1 MFDILRANVLFLDG
15 DHSGAAALYCEGA
28 KMGDAEAAF
37 NYGYCLLHG
46 YGVPQDPKEA
56 KSFFVYSSGLDGG
69 EACYN
74 LAVMYLHGVGI
85 KRDYRKCYEYMRDA
99 AELGCIE
106 AQLYLGIAHTL
117 GGLFE
122 PDVVSISRIPFHTPE
137 YQREGMY
144 IEGHVEDDDED
155 DLRYAAVRFDPVL
168 AHEFFREAARHGT
181 DYVEEISAKSKY
193 LYARCFLDG
202 VGTDFNR
209 DVANRLMLDAAS
221 CGSTEAIY
229 YLETDAP
236 YVLASIKDD
245 ELLAKINSYRY
256 LASAERED

>member
-1 MFDILRANVLFLDG
+1 MFDLLKANVLFLEG
-15 DHSGAAALYCEGA
+15 DLAGAAAAYLEGA
-28 KMGDAEAAF
+28 GEGDAEAAF

-46 YGVPQDPKEA
+46 FGVARDAQEA
-56 KSFFVYSSGLDGG
+56 KSFFGFASNLEGG

-74 LAVMYLHGVGI
+74 LAVMYLHGEGV
-85 KRDYRKCYEYMRDA
+85 KRDYRRCYEYMRDS

-117 GGLFE
+117 GSLFE

-144 IEGHVEDDDED
+144 IEGYVENDGDD
-155 DLRYAAVRFDPVL
+155 DLRFAAVRFDPVL
-168 AHEFFREAARHGT
+168 AHEYFREAARHSP
-181 DYVEEISAKSKY
+181 DYVEDLSSKSKY

-209 DVANRLMLDAAS
+209 DVANRLMVDAAAA
-221 CGSTEAIY
+221 GSAEALS

-236 YVLASIKDD
+236 YVLAAIKDD
-245 ELLAKINSYRY
+245 ELLAKINSYRM
-256 LASAERED
+256 LGTSKNG

>member
-1 MFDILRANVLFLDG
+1 MFDLLKANVLFLEG
-15 DHSGAAALYCEGA
+15 DLSCAAAAYLEGA
-28 KMGDAEAAF
+28 GDGNAEAAF

-46 YGVPQDPKEA
+46 FGVARNATEA
-56 KSFFVYSSGLDGG
+56 KSFFAYASKLDGG

-74 LAVMYLHGVGI
+74 LAVMYLHGEGV
-85 KRDYRKCYEYMRDA
+85 KRDYRRCYEYMCDA

-117 GGLFE
+117 GSLFE
-122 PDVVSISRIPFHTPE
+122 PDIVSISRIPFHTPE

-144 IEGHVEDDDED
+144 IEGYVQDDGEEE
-155 DLRYAAVRFDPVL
+155 LRFAAVRFDPVL
-168 AHEFFREAARHGT
+168 AHEYFRQAARHSP
-181 DYVEEISAKSKY
+181 DYVEELSAKGKY

-209 DVANRLMLDAAS
+209 DVANRLMLDAAAS
-221 CGSTEAIY
+221 GSVEALS

-236 YVLASIKDD
+236 YVLASVKDE
-245 ELLAKINSYRY
+245 ELLTKINSYKY
-256 LASAERED
+256 LNASRGDE